1 MLKQSSIKY
10 KLTII
15 IIKQSCCV
23 LTDISSWAS
32 AWYLS
37 ADYDDTTRKWNCH
50 LKQSY
55 GKFSKTLLQ

>member
-23 LTDISSWAS
+23 LTDIQVE
-32 AWYLS
+32 
-37 ADYDDTTRKWNCH
+37 R
-50 LKQSY
+50 
-55 GKFSKTLLQ
+55 LLDICQPIMMTQQENEIVT